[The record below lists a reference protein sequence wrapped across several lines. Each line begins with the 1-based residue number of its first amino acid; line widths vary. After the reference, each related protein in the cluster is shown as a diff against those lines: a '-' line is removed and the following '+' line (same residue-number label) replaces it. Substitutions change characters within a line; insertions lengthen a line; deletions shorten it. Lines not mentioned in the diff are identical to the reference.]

1 MWKIARAAGWP
12 LFFGAVGMMLTVSCM
27 RDRGGSDDFITKPY
41 IKNDY
46 YTDGNLFYDLDQQK
60 ASVIGTDG
68 PATEMVVPNAISI
81 NDVIYPI
88 TRIKNLGV
96 FTTKEYYQ
104 NHHGVT
110 NGESLRSLTVGYNVN
125 TFSTDDNENP
135 LFMDNDVEID
145 EEHRLY
151 YPYTYPR
158 RVRRY
163 SLQKISVWNG
173 NTTFDAREDCNA
185 IVLSNLN
192 QIMMGGAINTIPSS
206 IEIIGDFAFV
216 NIGNILASPN
226 SKSIIVVGE
235 SAFQNCG
242 LAQMELP
249 STLEKIGRCA
259 FANNYLRTLSI
270 PASVSEIGDFAFYGN
285 TLQTIFVEEG
295 NKTFDSRNNCNAI
308 IKKESDELIQ
318 GCDDSVIPE
327 SVVRIGTGAFMQ
339 CKTMSDV
346 KWPQVLKAIKDYAF
360 LECEAL
366 EKLDLPEG
374 LDSIGASAFYGCSKL
389 SEINIP
395 STVTFIGK
403 GAFRNC
409 TRLTRNGSY
418 VKLHH
423 DDPSKIDP
431 SAFSFSD
438 DHKVYQL
445 MVPKGSLNLYQNSRW
460 KDFFQEIDEFE
471 E

>member
-1 MWKIARAAGWP
+1 
-12 LFFGAVGMMLTVSCM
+12 
-27 RDRGGSDDFITKPY
+27 
-41 IKNDY
+41 
-46 YTDGNLFYDLDQQK
+46 
-60 ASVIGTDG
+60 
-68 PATEMVVPNAISI
+68 
-81 NDVIYPI
+81 
-88 TRIKNLGV
+88 
-96 FTTKEYYQ
+96 
-104 NHHGVT
+104 
-110 NGESLRSLTVGYNVN
+110 
-125 TFSTDDNENP
+125 
-135 LFMDNDVEID
+135 
-145 EEHRLY
+145 
-151 YPYTYPR
+151 
-158 RVRRY
+158 
-163 SLQKISVWNG
+163 
-173 NTTFDAREDCNA
+173 
-185 IVLSNLN
+185 
-192 QIMMGGAINTIPSS
+192 MMGGAINTIPSS
-206 IEIIGDFAFV
+206 IETIGDFAFV

-226 SKSIIVVGE
+226 SKNIIVVGE

-295 NKTFDSRNNCNAI
+295 NKTFDSRNKCNAI

-346 KWPQVLKAIKDYAF
+346 KWPKVLKAIKDYAF

-438 DHKVYQL
+438 DQKVYQL